1 MKLSEGLIQ
10 YNLMRWL
17 RSNNQDVF
25 VPNYFIGS
33 FECDLLRLTSSDL
46 LVEYEI
52 KTSRSD
58 FKNDF
63 KKARRSWRD
72 GVVIE
77 TKHDF
82 IAIGKRVNRFY
93 YVVPDGLITPDEVPD
108 GFGLIYAE
116 KPREISPDYGRPG
129 NITISFRIVKMS
141 KLFTREPLAKDKYRH
156 IAQNLCMK
164 LENQKRI
171 TFGAMSDNRYLRKQ
185 ISNKPIFPL

>member
-1 MKLSEGLIQ
+1 MKLTEGLIQ

-82 IAIGKRVNRFY
+82 ISIGKRVNRFY
-93 YVVPDGLITPDEVPD
+93 YVVPEGLITPDEVPA

-116 KPREISPDYGRPG
+116 NPREMDPKYGYKF
-129 NITISFRIVKMS
+129 NVLIKFRIVKMS
-141 KLFTREPLAKDKYRH
+141 KLFTREKLAEKKYRH

-171 TFGAMSDNRYLRKQ
+171 TYGAKNDIRFLRNQLQK
-185 ISNKPIFPL
+185 